1 MMGKKKP
8 FLPSV
13 SGIFKKSKESQ
24 NIDESEIQEAPLTS
38 KDLVHAGAMLQYCKK
53 FHFEN
58 KQPDDL
64 CRKLFSIAE
73 DHVAPDVEVVM
84 AFMSEYPQGEP
95 CACAFAIHK
104 LIIASQAETIE
115 IPTKRIGMIFMSGKG
130 PEKMISILCGGQ
142 IYSLGVEH
150 AQADTLLDFLRR
162 SKDACMKDIIAED
175 KKDPLYISTI
185 NSIDTHKLS
194 EDDILHLEEYYVI
207 DVETTGLNKS
217 ADKIVEL
224 AWVKVERGEIVDTF
238 STMVNPE
245 RHISFSASA
254 VNGIYDSD
262 VIGAPKYADLREPIS
277 TALIGSTVVGHNVHF
292 DLSFIKRLI
301 GEAEGRILYADTL
314 SLAHKAFPGLSGYK
328 LSDLCDTLDLPHST
342 HRALDDVLATQ
353 KLFVLCQEKLRQHA
367 ETVLQERIEKK
378 PKEETRLKELHQQT
392 EATLRERRE
401 KREREKAR
409 LKELYG
415 DSPLYNISFAYTGA
429 FALSREEMEALALSV
444 GAVTRTKV
452 TSRTDYLVVGDVA
465 ELPEWAIARKIGRA
479 DELIASGGK
488 VKKICEADYLKLIA
502 GAKAV
507 II

>member
-53 FHFEN
+53 FHFDN

-84 AFMSEYPQGEP
+84 AFMAEYPQGEP

-104 LIIASQAETIE
+104 LIIASQKETIE
-115 IPTKRIGMIFMSGKG
+115 IPTKQIGMIFPSGKG
-130 PEKMISILCGGQ
+130 PVKTLSILCGGQ
-142 IYSLGVEH
+142 IYSLVVEH
-150 AQADTLLDFLRR
+150 AQVDTLLDFLRR
-162 SKDACMKDIIAED
+162 SKSACMEDIIAED
-175 KKDPLYISTI
+175 KQNSFCISIDIPTCI
-185 NSIDTHKLS
+185 SIDSQKTTASSIDTYRLS
-194 EDDILHLEEYYVI
+194 DNDILRLEDYYVV
-207 DVETTGLNKS
+207 DVETTGLNKKS
-217 ADKIVEL
+217 DKIVEL
-224 AWVKVERGEIVDTF
+224 AWVKVEHEEIVNKF
-238 STMVNPE
+238 STMVDPE
-245 RHISFSASA
+245 RHISPSASA

-262 VIGAPKYADLREPIS
+262 VQGAPKYAELRELVS
-277 TALIGSTVVGHNVHF
+277 TTLVGSTIIGHNVYF
-292 DLSFIKRLI
+292 DLSFISRLI
-301 GEAEGRILYADTL
+301 GEANGRILYVDTL
-314 SLAHKAFPGLSGYK
+314 SLARKAFPGLSRYT
-328 LSDLCDTLDLPHST
+328 LSDLCNTLNLPHST

-353 KLFVLCQEKLRQHA
+353 QLFVLCQENLRQRA
-367 ETVLQERIEKK
+367 E
-378 PKEETRLKELHQQT
+378 
-392 EATLRERRE
+392 AALRERRE
-401 KREREKAR
+401 KREREKTR

-415 DSPLYNISFAYTGA
+415 ESPLYNISFVYTGT
-429 FALSREEMEALALSV
+429 FTLPREEMEALALSV

-488 VKKICEADYLKLIA
+488 VRKICEADYLKLIA
-502 GAKAV
+502 DAKAV